1 MYVSRVLLLLVAAVA
16 VATTTEAMAVD
27 TPCTAARYADMYA
40 SVQTQ
45 IAACETASGVSPLE
59 LPLTNKKKLALC
71 DACLELVALA
81 KAKTLPTCTI
91 TQSNGDSYT
100 LRQQV
105 KKLFN
110 KCTGDSGSGSDAAS
124 KESMATSTTT
134 APATT
139 TSTPTPTVTT
149 KTPSTTIST
158 TKSSSS
164 ASTSTT
170 PTANSESSATAS
182 SVAGDADD
190 GATPATSTI
199 SKAATSAP
207 TSSSTNAN
215 DASGFKNDAPQQT
228 SGNDKGTL
236 SRHDAIGSPRHTL
249 ENSPTLKLTLASVAL
264 NHLSP

>member
-1 MYVSRVLLLLVAAVA
+1 MHVSRVLLLVVAAVV
-16 VATTTEAMAVD
+16 VATTEAVD
-27 TPCTAARYADMYA
+27 TPCTAAKYADTYA

-59 LPLTNKKKLALC
+59 LPLANKKKLALC
-71 DACLELVALA
+71 DACPELAALA
-81 KAKTLPTCTI
+81 NAKTLPTCTI

-100 LRQQV
+100 LRQQI

-110 KCTGDSGSGSDAAS
+110 KCTGDSDSGSDAAS
-124 KESMATSTTT
+124 KESVA
-134 APATT
+134 
-139 TSTPTPTVTT
+139 TSTPTPTATT
-149 KTPSTTIST
+149 KTPSTT

-164 ASTSTT
+164 TSTSTT
-170 PTANSESSATAS
+170 PNVNSKSSATAS

-190 GATPATSTI
+190 GATPTTSAI
-199 SKAATSAP
+199 SKAATFTP

-215 DASGFKNDAPQQT
+215 GASGSKNDASQQT

-236 SRHDAIGSPRHTL
+236 SRHDAIGPLRHTL
-249 ENSPTLKLTLASVAL
+249 ENSPSLKLTLASVAL